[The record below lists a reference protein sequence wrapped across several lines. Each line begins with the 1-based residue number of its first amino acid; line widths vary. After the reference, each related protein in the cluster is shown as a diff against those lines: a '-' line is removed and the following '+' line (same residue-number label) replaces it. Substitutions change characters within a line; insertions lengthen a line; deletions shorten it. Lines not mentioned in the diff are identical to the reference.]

1 MSRKISSGTSITFS
15 WWKACPYK
23 PSSPRHSP
31 WSAVTTTVVGRAR
44 AAKQASRS
52 APCSA
57 SSSRR
62 LRAEHG
68 RRRPGTGAPCSPP
81 ARRRPSLRACPSEKR
96 LGPPEVLDHLEAGD
110 HPPSAVDAP
119 QLLAVVDGEGDP
131 CGGESSGRLLSLP
144 PGARRTTGQSSCRS
158 PSETPRGR
166 RFCNLLPLTATQDM
180 SGVAPRVGLTHNCV
194 FLRESGEWRRKATQ
208 NPTQLELRREPH
220 GVAHW

>member
-31 WSAVTTTVVGRAR
+31 WSAVTTTVVGRAP

-81 ARRRPSLRACPSEKR
+81 AHGSRPRGNTGAEGRRTRRDIIHVRGSGC
-96 LGPPEVLDHLEAGD
+96 GAG
-110 HPPSAVDAP
+110 
-119 QLLAVVDGEGDP
+119 
-131 CGGESSGRLLSLP
+131 R
-144 PGARRTTGQSSCRS
+144 RRTTGQSSCRS
-158 PSETPRGR
+158 PSETTRGR
-166 RFCNLLPLTATQDM
+166 RFCHLLPLTATPCRN
-180 SGVAPRVGLTHNCV
+180 GVAPRVGFEPTTYRLTAGRSTVELSGIDAPYGSV
-194 FLRESGEWRRKATQ
+194 FFPRNRYGDA
-208 NPTQLELRREPH
+208 P
-220 GVAHW
+220 A

>member
-1 MSRKISSGTSITFS
+1 MVRSDHHRRRACAPRSRPAGRPL
-15 WWKACPYK
+15 AQPAH
-23 PSSPRHSP
+23 RVA
-31 WSAVTTTVVGRAR
+31 SALSTDGGDPALERRALHPHAVGR
-44 AAKQASRS
+44 
-52 APCSA
+52 
-57 SSSRR
+57 
-62 LRAEHG
+62 H
-68 RRRPGTGAPCSPP
+68 
-81 ARRRPSLRACPSEKR
+81 LRACPSEKR

-166 RFCNLLPLTATQDM
+166 RFCNLLPLTATPDM